1 MEFVA
6 LGRGAA
12 AALRGISSLGVSG
25 SGQTLAFAR
34 HRPGLSFDV
43 ERAALYRVAMDL
55 GAADRLLSSL
65 APGQTEHP
73 GHPHTTDGIGRWES
87 SRLALFATSRLVIE
101 EENAKR
107 LVLEPAP

>member
-1 MEFVA
+1 VA
-6 LGRGAA
+6 LGE
-12 AALRGISSLGVSG
+12 ISGLGVSG
-25 SGQTLAFAR
+25 SGQTLVFAR
-34 HRPGLSFDV
+34 HRPGLSFEV

-55 GAADRLLSSL
+55 GASDQLLSSL

-73 GHPHTTDGIGRWES
+73 GHPHTTDGILRWES